1 MAEDTTNGAPA
12 EQEGPTPEQ
21 QVQLQGAAIQSLQ
34 NQLGVRAGEIA
45 DRDVQI
51 AVLRGQIEQLQQQTP
66 APDELTPV
74 ELVEAEAVN

>member
-21 QVQLQGAAIQSLQ
+21 QVQFQGAAIQSLQ
-34 NQLGVRAGEIA
+34 KQLGERGAEIA

-51 AVLRGQIEQLQQQTP
+51 AILRGQIEQLQQQTP
-66 APDELTPV
+66 APAQDSPM
-74 ELVEAEAVN
+74 ELVQAEALN